1 MNKVKKK
8 SHAKEYA
15 WGYVM
20 IAPLVI
26 GLSVF
31 YFYPV
36 FKVFFDSFHDVGAF
50 NKSKWCG
57 LANYQKMFQDPVMWQ
72 ALGNTVKY
80 VLIIVPF
87 TIIIALILASFLN
100 MGIKGRSFFR
110 VVYFIPAITMG
121 AAVAMIWRWMY
132 NGDYGIINYIL
143 NLFGIESIRFLSN
156 SKTALVSISVVSI
169 WSTVGYNMIILLA
182 GIQGISKSYYEAGA
196 IEGANGIKQFL
207 NITLPLVTP
216 TLFFVMITTLIST
229 FQTFDT
235 IYMMV
240 DKTSLAMEST
250 QSMVVYFYR
259 NAFEYSKKGYAS
271 ALAVFLFAIIMVIT
285 AFQMKMQTKW
295 VNYE

>member
-1 MNKVKKK
+1 MDKAKKK

-80 VLIIVPF
+80 VLIIVPC

-182 GIQGISKSYYEAGA
+182 GIQGISKSYYEAAA
-196 IEGANGIKQFL
+196 IDGANGIKQFL

>member
-57 LANYQKMFQDPVMWQ
+57 LENYQKMFQDPVMWQ
-72 ALGNTVKY
+72 ALGNTIKY

-182 GIQGISKSYYEAGA
+182 GIQGISKSYYEAAA
-196 IEGANGIKQFL
+196 IDGANGIKQFL